1 MNETKKFILS
11 KVVNAI
17 LVFASTL
24 AGILLGGG
32 AGV

>member
-1 MNETKKFILS
+1 MNETKKFIMS
-11 KVVNAI
+11 KVVNAVI
-17 LVFASTL
+17 AFVSAL